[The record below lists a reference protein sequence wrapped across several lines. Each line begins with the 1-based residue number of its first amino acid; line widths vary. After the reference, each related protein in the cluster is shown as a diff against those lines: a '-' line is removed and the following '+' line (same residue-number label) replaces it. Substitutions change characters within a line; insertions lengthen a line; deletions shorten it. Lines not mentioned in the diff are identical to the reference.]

1 MNDARPWTRN
11 DGTPSRDLPP
21 GWTGAR
27 WPGAPPGLCS
37 ARCSPSSPR
46 APRYS
51 PPRRC
56 ATGPSGSTSHT
67 LSLFTTTTIFLHN
80 FRSLCHFHPFWWSP
94 FALNSL
100 GILPWVIAWKC
111 NELLRRLQRAQLQG
125 WGGCGGLG
133 RCGVGWPPPQLESL
147 PPVSTRLL
155 LSQTTLGRSPPAAH
169 TSPRLLPRGASA
181 SYTIHGPKTQGI
193 LLHQLQ
199 PRTDTLSSHHDI
211 AMQQF
216 FLRPKTRRVGGRGIA
231 AKWVATTALVGKLL
245 NIPTLLSSVSPSSK
259 LSSYRI
265 VVLIFCQRPEIKQ
278 TKCRHNI
285 FLNEHGNQY

>member
-21 GWTGAR
+21 GWPGAR

-37 ARCSPSSPR
+37 ARCSPSPPR
-46 APRYS
+46 APRCS

-111 NELLRRLQRAQLQG
+111 NELLRRPQRDLKGSVAG
-125 WGGCGGLG
+125 MERVWGFGE
-133 RCGVGWPPPQLESL
+133 VWSW
-147 PPVSTRLL
+147 VA
-155 LSQTTLGRSPPAAH
+155 SPPAGVSSTRFHPSSALTDH
-169 TSPRLLPRGASA
+169 TWTEPTCRPHLSTSPPPGSKRVIHDSWPEDPGDPLP
-181 SYTIHGPKTQGI
+181 P
-193 LLHQLQ
+193 
-199 PRTDTLSSHHDI
+199 
-211 AMQQF
+211 
-216 FLRPKTRRVGGRGIA
+216 A
-231 AKWVATTALVGKLL
+231 AT
-245 NIPTLLSSVSPSSK
+245 
-259 LSSYRI
+259 
-265 VVLIFCQRPEIKQ
+265 
-278 TKCRHNI
+278 
-285 FLNEHGNQY
+285 